1 MQHLGQRRAHALA
14 DACGENSDLKGPMHR
29 LRIISFSS
37 RSLPWEHTARRRTAP
52 AIYAK
57 MPRPPRKRNHRH
69 LRAKAY
75 LVDMAVIAVFNQK
88 GGVGKTTTALNLL
101 AGIALRKQRPLG
113 IDLDPQAHLS
123 GIFGIRPRLADE
135 SVYSFFMRQ
144 RPLGEVSQITNSGVI
159 LCPGHLELTKLDTLL
174 GKGVNVVTRLRRAL
188 RTPDVAPGSV
198 VIDCCP
204 LLGILSLNAI
214 FACDLIVIPVS
225 ADYLALQGAEQ
236 VERSLNALEPVFK
249 RRLPRRYLLTRFDAR
264 RKMSSEVADLMAMA
278 FRADEIW
285 ATRIAENVSLA
296 ESPARQLDVF
306 RHAPQSRGARDYQ
319 ALVEELAGAGFVA

>member
-1 MQHLGQRRAHALA
+1 M
-14 DACGENSDLKGPMHR
+14 
-29 LRIISFSS
+29 
-37 RSLPWEHTARRRTAP
+37 T
-52 AIYAK
+52 
-57 MPRPPRKRNHRH
+57 
-69 LRAKAY
+69 
-75 LVDMAVIAVFNQK
+75 VIAVFNQK

-101 AGIALRKQRPLG
+101 AGIAQRKQRPLG

-135 SVYSFFMRQ
+135 SIYSFFIRQ
-144 RPLGEVSQITNSGVI
+144 RPLDEVSQITDSGVI

-174 GKGVNVVTRLRRAL
+174 GRGVNVITRLRAAL
-188 RTPDVAPGSV
+188 KTRDVAPGSV

-225 ADYLALQGAEQ
+225 ADYLALQGAQQ

-278 FRADEIW
+278 FRADEIC

>member
-1 MQHLGQRRAHALA
+1 M
-14 DACGENSDLKGPMHR
+14 
-29 LRIISFSS
+29 
-37 RSLPWEHTARRRTAP
+37 T
-52 AIYAK
+52 
-57 MPRPPRKRNHRH
+57 
-69 LRAKAY
+69 
-75 LVDMAVIAVFNQK
+75 VIAVFNAK
-88 GGVGKTTTALNLL
+88 GGVGKTTTSLNLL
-101 AGIALRKQRPLG
+101 AGIAQRKQRPLG

-123 GIFGIRPRLADE
+123 SIFGIRPRLADD
-135 SVYSFFMRQ
+135 SVYSFFIRQ
-144 RPLGEVSQITNSGVI
+144 RPLADVSQITESGVI

-174 GKGVNVVTRLRRAL
+174 GKGVNVITRLRGAL
-188 RTPDVAPGSV
+188 KASDIDPGSV

-225 ADYLALQGAEQ
+225 ADYLALQGAQQ

-278 FRADEIW
+278 FRPDEICT
-285 ATRIAENVSLA
+285 TRIAENVSLA

-306 RHAPQSRGARDYQ
+306 RHAPQSRGARDYLQ
-319 ALVEELAGAGFVA
+319 LVEELAGAGFVA

>member
-1 MQHLGQRRAHALA
+1 M
-14 DACGENSDLKGPMHR
+14 
-29 LRIISFSS
+29 
-37 RSLPWEHTARRRTAP
+37 T
-52 AIYAK
+52 
-57 MPRPPRKRNHRH
+57 
-69 LRAKAY
+69 
-75 LVDMAVIAVFNQK
+75 VIAICNQK
-88 GGVGKTTTALNLL
+88 GGVGKTTTSLNLL
-101 AGIALRKQRPLG
+101 AGIAQRKQRPLG

-135 SVYSFFMRQ
+135 SIYSFFMRQ
-144 RPLGEVSQITNSGVI
+144 RPLDEVSQITNSGVI

-174 GKGVNVVTRLRRAL
+174 GKGVNVITRLRGAL
-188 RTPDVAPGSV
+188 KARDVAPGSV

-214 FACDLIVIPVS
+214 FACDLIIIPVS
-225 ADYLALQGAEQ
+225 ADYLALQGAQQ

-278 FRADEIW
+278 FRSDEICV
-285 ATRIAENVSLA
+285 TRIAENVSLA

-306 RHAPQSRGARDYQ
+306 RHAPHSSGARDYQ
-319 ALVEELAGAGFVA
+319 ALVEELVDAGFVA